1 VRSGGRT
8 AGLEPPDHDD
18 REAHDRGQGGLEE
31 GQMWASDNGEEEQTR
46 ASGDKEEDHL
56 VVRRMISRRGRAAL

>member
-31 GQMWASDNGEEEQTR
+31 GQMRASDNGKEEQTR
-46 ASGDKEEDHL
+46 SGDKEEDQL
-56 VVRRMISRRGRAAL
+56 VVRRMISRRGRVAL